1 MTPAI
6 SRSAVAGVVCLLAAG
21 CSVLAPLPDR
31 SRYFTL
37 TSLPA
42 AEIQR
47 DRSPGVETGK
57 GLVIGLGPVTLPAY
71 LDRYEVATRV
81 SPTELSY
88 SSTDRWAGPLAENVA
103 DVLQNNLSALLPSS
117 RIVPYPWVSTTPLR
131 YEVEVNLIQFET
143 DADRNASLVARWTV
157 TDVRTGERK
166 KMNETALEQRA
177 APGDASAATRGLSL
191 TLGDLSRAIAD
202 ELESAETARRDGVG
216 STKTGE

>member
-1 MTPAI
+1 MIWAI
-6 SRSAVAGVVCLLAAG
+6 SRSAVTGVVYLLAAG

-31 SRYFTL
+31 SRYFIL

-47 DRSPGVETGK
+47 DSAPGAETGT

-88 SSTDRWAGPLAENVA
+88 SPTDRWAGPLAANVA
-103 DVLQNNLSALLPSS
+103 DVLQNNLSALLPSA
-117 RIVPYPWVSTTPLR
+117 RVVPYPWVSTTPLR
-131 YEVEVNLIQFET
+131 YEVEVDLIQFET
-143 DADRNASLVARWTV
+143 DADRNAFLVARWTV
-157 TDVRTGERK
+157 TETRTGRRK
-166 KMNETALEQRA
+166 RFKETALEQRA
-177 APGDASAATRGLSL
+177 APGDAFAATNGLSR

-202 ELESAETARRDGVG
+202 ELQVSE
-216 STKTGE
+216 